1 MEDSN
6 KVLYTILTERLELLR
21 QLDKEG
27 DSDRR
32 RHIAKETQNLHAP
45 MAHRLGLYQIKT
57 EMEDLALKFLDYDT
71 YKYIAHALNAKKA
84 EREAYIAS
92 FIAPLEE
99 KLKAEGFV
107 FTIKGRP
114 KSIHSIY
121 HKMQAQHCDVDRIYD
136 LFAIRTAFMICS
148 LSVLFWIL
156 RRSAR
161 NRIAGRFIRL
171 LRMSSRLTPNVC
183 AIGFRFR
190 KRMDMNRSI
199 RPYWVLKT
207 DG

>member
-99 KLKAEGFV
+99 KLKAEG
-107 FTIKGRP
+107 
-114 KSIHSIY
+114 
-121 HKMQAQHCDVDRIYD
+121 
-136 LFAIRTAFMICS
+136 